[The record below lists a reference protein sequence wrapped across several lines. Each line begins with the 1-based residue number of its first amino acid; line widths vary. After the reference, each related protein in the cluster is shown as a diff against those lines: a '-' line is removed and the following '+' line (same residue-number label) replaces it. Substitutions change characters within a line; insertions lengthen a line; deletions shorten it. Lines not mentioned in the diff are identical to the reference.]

1 MDSLD
6 RVNMV
11 HLSPGDKTQPL
22 PLAQVQ
28 KKLNI
33 PKAPQQK
40 AAVKATS
47 VHLNAKEQSPKG
59 RKSILSS
66 NLFSSQAHLE
76 ESPDNRARTST
87 IVKKEE
93 ENESQ

>member
-1 MDSLD
+1 M
-6 RVNMV
+6 
-11 HLSPGDKTQPL
+11 
-22 PLAQVQ
+22 
-28 KKLNI
+28 
-33 PKAPQQK
+33 
-40 AAVKATS
+40 
-47 VHLNAKEQSPKG
+47 NAKEQSPKG